1 MEVIT
6 VRLHKTYMDIAEVNP
21 STPVLRRISAMAQK
35 SSELKAQAA
44 QASSSAAAAAT
55 PRPAH

>member
-6 VRLHKTYMDIAEVNP
+6 VRLHKTYMEIAEINP

-35 SSELKAQAA
+35 SSEMKALAA
-44 QASSSAAAAAT
+44 QASSAAV